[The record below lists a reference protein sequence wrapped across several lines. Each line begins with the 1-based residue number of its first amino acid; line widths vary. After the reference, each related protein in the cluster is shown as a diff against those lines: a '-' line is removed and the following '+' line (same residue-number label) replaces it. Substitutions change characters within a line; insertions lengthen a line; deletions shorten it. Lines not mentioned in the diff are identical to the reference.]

1 MMSNKNMVL
10 AVWMVLV
17 LVGGAIAADKR
28 AAAQPAGNAEKGK
41 NVSLRQVVQ
50 DLSKE
55 AEEAIKENKPLPRTV
70 CDYAKTKG
78 DVILR
83 ERDLMLGLTK
93 SQDRNPLVD
102 SYIKWQLLSFQ
113 PDFAKMKPADLV
125 RIMDAIPAPEPL
137 GQMDPRDVAMLKAGK
152 GGKGGRAQL
161 QKIIDQ
167 FQEHQKQVAVLNK
180 PNQAYA
186 KVVFD
191 ATTSDK
197 GLNLIAKV
205 RHLEMAIDGGNESI
219 VNGQIKAITAE
230 LLSLRTDKSLS
241 PPMRGELVRRIKQI
255 AGHSREIVVNA
266 TLKASDDEPVSFN
279 EKTIKLG
286 DKQIEEMVAYL
297 EDREYAAPKK

>member
-1 MMSNKNMVL
+1 MMSNRNLVL
-10 AVWMVLV
+10 AVWMMLV
-17 LVGGAIAADKR
+17 LAGGAVAADKR
-28 AAAQPAGNAEKGK
+28 TAAPQAGNTEKGK
-41 NVSLRQVVQ
+41 NISLRQVMQ

-93 SQDRNPLVD
+93 PQDRNPLVD

-137 GQMDPRDVAMLKAGK
+137 GQMEPRDVAMLKAGK
-152 GGKGGRAQL
+152 GNTAQL

-180 PNQAYA
+180 PNQDYA

-191 ATTSDK
+191 ATKSDT
-197 GLNLIAKV
+197 GLNLIAKI
-205 RHLEMAIDGGNESI
+205 RHLEMAVDGGNESI
-219 VNGQIKAITAE
+219 VNGQIKAITEE
-230 LLSLRTDKSLS
+230 LKSLRTDKSLS
-241 PPMRGELVRRIKQI
+241 PAMRGELVRRVKQL
-255 AGHSREIVVNA
+255 AGHSRAIVGNA
-266 TLKASDDEPVSFN
+266 TLKASGEVSFS

-297 EDREYAAPKK
+297 EGREYAAPKK

>member
-1 MMSNKNMVL
+1 MMSNRNMVL
-10 AVWMVLV
+10 AVWMALV
-17 LVGGAIAADKR
+17 LAGGAVAADKR
-28 AAAQPAGNAEKGK
+28 PAAPQAGNAEKEK
-41 NVSLRQVVQ
+41 TVSLRQVSQ
-50 DLSKE
+50 DLAKE
-55 AEEAIKENKPLPRTV
+55 AEAAIKEGKPLPRTT

-93 SQDRNPLVD
+93 PQDLNPAVD

-113 PDFAKMKPADLV
+113 PNFAKMKPGDLV
-125 RIMDAIPAPEPL
+125 RVMDAIPAPEPL
-137 GQMDPRDVAMLKAGK
+137 GQMEPRDVAMLKAGK
-152 GGKGGRAQL
+152 GGTAQL

-180 PNQAYA
+180 PNQDYA

-191 ATTSDK
+191 ATASDK

-219 VNGQIKAITAE
+219 TNGQIKAITDE
-230 LLSLRTDKSLS
+230 LKSLRTDKSLS
-241 PPMRGELVRRIKQI
+241 PRIRGELVRRVKQL
-255 AGHSREIVVNA
+255 ADHSRTIVGNA
-266 TLKASDDEPVSFN
+266 TLKASGEVSFV

-297 EDREYAAPKK
+297 EGREYAAPKK